1 MPLSTS
7 QARRTISSSK
17 QLPDKFRRNTK
28 LLTVRVSFHRTILN
42 KEAPRTDKDSAP
54 PSTSGIIMKLSIASV
69 AIGTLL
75 LQAVS
80 AANDYSCAP
89 SNDVKGQDIVGLK
102 GVVQA
107 YGGNYRISGRGSSNF
122 ATYGTA
128 KLTMRRTSGI
138 PTGSTHVRAQKVAD
152 KIQDII
158 QCCYDKG
165 FTKCVGNG
173 DVIGDQ
179 GDIINV
185 NVARN

>member
-1 MPLSTS
+1 MELDITLTGRNSSTS
-7 QARRTISSSK
+7 NQPRITM
-17 QLPDKFRRNTK
+17 KF
-28 LLTVRVSFHRTILN
+28 
-42 KEAPRTDKDSAP
+42 
-54 PSTSGIIMKLSIASV
+54 SIASIAV
-69 AIGTLL
+69 GTFLV
-75 LQAVS
+75 QAAS
-80 AANDYSCAP
+80 AANDYSCVP
-89 SNDVKGQDIVGLK
+89 SNDVKGQDIVGIK

-138 PTGSTHVRAQKVAD
+138 PSGSTHVRAQKVAD
-152 KIQDII
+152 KVQDII

-179 GDIINV
+179 GDIVNV
-185 NVARN
+185 NIAHN